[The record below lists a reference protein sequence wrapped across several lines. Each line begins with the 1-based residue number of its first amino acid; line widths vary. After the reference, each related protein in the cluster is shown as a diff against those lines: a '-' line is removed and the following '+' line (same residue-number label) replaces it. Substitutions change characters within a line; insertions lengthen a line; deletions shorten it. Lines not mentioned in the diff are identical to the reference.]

1 MPIAPGDLYQP
12 KKPFK
17 AQEVGGP
24 FKYAIGLRETLR
36 VISVD
41 DGWLIFVVQ
50 AGDRKK
56 YEMPETDFLAATK
69 PFTSKSRLSR
79 P

>member
-24 FKYAIGLRETLR
+24 FTYPIGLRETLR
-36 VISVD
+36 VVSLA

-56 YEMPETDFLAATK
+56 YEMPEADFVAATK
-69 PFTSKSRLSR
+69 PLTRKPGLSR